1 MQILGNVDRLDRE
14 AWLLL
19 LTSSLFSIATSLSST
34 FVNVY
39 LFKIEND
46 WMLISFFNVI
56 HYLTAGATFIM
67 GGWLAKKFDRIV
79 AIRMGVAVLAVFYLS
94 VWWLGV
100 HSVSYVV
107 LLGIVIGL
115 GAGFYWLAYNVM
127 YFEITEKDNR
137 DIFNGVNGLCTSV
150 AGIAAP
156 FLSGI
161 IISRMGEFQGYRV
174 IFGISLSIFL
184 CAVLVSF
191 LFKARRARGHY
202 RLGSILSLVK
212 QKKAYWYWVN
222 LAMIGQGLREGIFAF
237 LLGLLFF
244 IIVKSELALG
254 SFFTFSSSVSCLS
267 FYIVSRYMRPEL
279 RYRFMFIGVI
289 MMGLAAFPFAFH
301 INDWTI
307 WILGVGSALFYPLY
321 MSPLTSTVFD
331 VIGETNE
338 TAELRVEYVVAREL
352 ALSTGRI
359 AGVLLFMWWIQYSTD
374 IRHIRWFVL
383 IISFIQILAWFAIR
397 HIPVDRLLKLE
408 TGKRG

>member
-1 MQILGNVDRLDRE
+1 MQILGNMDRLDRE

-46 WMLISFFNVI
+46 WMLISLFNVI

-137 DIFNGVNGLCTSV
+137 DIFNGVNGLCTSI

-191 LFKARRARGHY
+191 LFKARRARGYY

-267 FYIVSRYMRPEL
+267 FYIVSRYMRPDL
-279 RYRFMFIGVI
+279 RYHFMFIGVI

-338 TAELRVEYVVAREL
+338 TAKLRVEYVVAREL

-359 AGVLLFMWWIQYSTD
+359 AGILLFMCWIQYSTD

-383 IISFIQILAWFAIR
+383 IISFIQILSWFAIR
-397 HIPVDRLLKLE
+397 HIPVARLLKLE